1 MKLEEHSYS
10 EADKETWESHEFIQT
25 GESSYMNAS
34 ATKVSGPPMNGG
46 NGKAEEVDRSLLDPH
61 HLTQWTVWGGFFGLG
76 LVNNAGYVIMIAG
89 AKDLDSSMVGLIFLC
104 SVFPSGCVK
113 ATGPYWYHLLSYR
126 RRVIL
131 CSMMMALSFVV
142 VGIGRTHE
150 ITALELLGVSLGSA
164 QSGMGEASFLA
175 LSSFFTPSST
185 ALNGWS
191 SGTGAAG
198 IFGYA
203 WVVFFSMGLQLDFSM
218 TLYIATC
225 CLPIAF
231 HIIFAFVLRSPRPE
245 ENRALSSSVRSNSKA
260 WGDDDQAMMGISQ
273 SPMLMTPGEGEGE
286 GEGEGY
292 GSDDIPRNNRNSNSS
307 DTKEV
312 EEARMTETTSSLTSA
327 QRFQL
332 TLRLWPYMVPLAL
345 VYFAEYAMQSGTW
358 AAMGFPVGSE
368 AARKEFYQFSNW
380 TYQAGVL
387 IARSSGAL
395 WTPTRG
401 KLWFMPAL
409 QCVFLAFSVAN
420 AYYMWW
426 YDWSI
431 LLLCFLVGLQGGLCY
446 IGVYSLI
453 AIEVAPEL
461 KEFSLAAASLADSLG
476 IVLADVSGILI
487 QKALYSYHGITD
499 SG

>member
-1 MKLEEHSYS
+1 MKLEHSQS
-10 EADKETWESHEFIQT
+10 EADCDET
-25 GESSYMNAS
+25 SYMNAS
-34 ATKVSGPPMNGG
+34 ATKVSVPPIVNGD
-46 NGKAEEVDRSLLDPH
+46 NGKVEEVDQCLLDPH
-61 HLTQWTVWGGFFGLG
+61 HLMQWTVWGGFFGLG

-131 CSMMMALSFVV
+131 CSMMMAMSFVV

-231 HIIFAFVLRSPRPE
+231 YIIFAFVLRSPRPE
-245 ENRALSSSVRSNSKA
+245 ENRVLSSSVRSNSKT
-260 WGDDDQAMMGISQ
+260 WGDDDQAVMGISQ
-273 SPMLMTPGEGEGE
+273 SPMLMTPGDGEG
-286 GEGEGY
+286 GGY
-292 GSDDIPRNNRNSNSS
+292 GSDDIPRNNRNSSS

-358 AAMGFPVGSE
+358 AAMGFPIGSE

-461 KEFSLAAASLADSLG
+461 KEFSLAAASLADSFG

-499 SG
+499 SS